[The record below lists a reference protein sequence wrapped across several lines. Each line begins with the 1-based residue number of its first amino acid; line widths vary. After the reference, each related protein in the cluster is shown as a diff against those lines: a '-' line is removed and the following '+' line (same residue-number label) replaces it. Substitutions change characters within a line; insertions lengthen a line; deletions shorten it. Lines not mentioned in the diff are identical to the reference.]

1 MWPESW
7 TTTCKKAKKAARD
20 KMEAARQLNRTVITF
35 TIRGAHPR
43 KDGTAGFLGKLGH
56 SGKRDC
62 ATGQSVDQDHEDIV
76 RIGRLTSHTLA
87 EPRGGE
93 QSDGSR
99 DGLGK
104 NG

>member
-1 MWPESW
+1 MWPESL

-56 SGKRDC
+56 SGVLL
-62 ATGQSVDQDHEDIV
+62 QSARGTVQ
-76 RIGRLTSHTLA
+76 LA
-87 EPRGGE
+87 
-93 QSDGSR
+93 SR
-99 DGLGK
+99 
-104 NG
+104 